1 MSADLVILNEDV
13 VDNIAPEV
21 GEHEGAGDQEVEH
34 GDLDFTNCEGEAE
47 DVKAERDM
55 MNNGQL
61 L

>member
-34 GDLDFTNCEGEAE
+34 GYLDFTNCEGEAE
-47 DVKAERDM
+47 DVHAESDM
-55 MNNGQL
+55 
-61 L
+61 